1 MATDY
6 PNLTIQI
13 GKRKSELLHCPFC
26 GGEAEFITVSN
37 NSKHTGVGFNYII
50 ACSKCNCTPIQKSQE
65 LNVFLDKNGE
75 LKITDASVVNKRNMI
90 DEWNTRTPQKE
101 VRNDSTF

>member
-1 MATDY
+1 M
-6 PNLTIQI
+6 
-13 GKRKSELLHCPFC
+13 RELKKCPFC

-37 NSKHTGVGFNYII
+37 NSNHTGVGFNYII

-90 DEWNTRTPQKE
+90 DEWNIRIPQNDE
-101 VRNDSTF
+101 VRE